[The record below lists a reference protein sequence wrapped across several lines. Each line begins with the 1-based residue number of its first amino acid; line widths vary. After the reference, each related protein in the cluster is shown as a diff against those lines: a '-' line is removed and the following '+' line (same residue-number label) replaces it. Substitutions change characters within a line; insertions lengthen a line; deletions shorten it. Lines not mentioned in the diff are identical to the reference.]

1 MTDEQKKIM
10 VDSEDCVSIS
20 KQCHLLDIK
29 RSTYYYKPHPINDK
43 DIEIMNE
50 IDKLHTEDPTR
61 GTRRMMDELQKQNLN
76 IGRQHVRKLMQIMR
90 LKTVYC
96 KPRTTFIA
104 PGRYKYPYLLRNLT
118 INRVNQVWAVD
129 ITYVPMQKGYM
140 YLFVIMDIYSRYIIG
155 WSVSNTMETSWITQT
170 LLQAIKQF
178 GIPEIIN
185 SDQGSQFTS
194 QEYVSCIKSLESC
207 QISMDGK
214 GRAIDNVF
222 VERFF
227 RTIKYEKL
235 YLIQL
240 DNGVE
245 VIKACNEFITYYNCR
260 RGHSSLQKR
269 TPENVYKSTAK
280 INFVEKE
287 GVKVISEIFL

>member
-1 MTDEQKKIM
+1 MPVEKKRSM
-10 VDSEDCVSIS
+10 VDQDDKVSIS
-20 KQCHLLDIK
+20 KQCHLLGIN
-29 RSTYYYKPHPINDK
+29 RSTYYYNPQPVNDK
-43 DIEIMNE
+43 DLEIMIE
-50 IDKLHTEDPTR
+50 MDKLHLEDPTR
-61 GTRRMMDELQKQNLN
+61 GTRRMMDELQKQDIK

-90 LKTVYC
+90 IKTVYC
-96 KPRTTFIA
+96 RPRTTVVT
-104 PGRYKYPYLLRNLT
+104 PGDYKYPYLLRNLT
-118 INRVNQVWAVD
+118 INRVNQVWAID
-129 ITYVPMQKGYM
+129 ISYIPMQRGYM
-140 YLFVIMDIYSRYIIG
+140 YLFVIMDVYSRYIIG

-170 LLQAIKQF
+170 LLQAIDQY

-194 QEYVSCIKSLESC
+194 QEYVSCIKSLQTC

-240 DNGVE
+240 STGQDVVN
-245 VIKACNEFITYYNCR
+245 ACQTFISYYNCR
-260 RGHSSLQKR
+260 RDHSSLQKR
-269 TPENVYKSTAK
+269 TPENVYKSAA
-280 INFVEKE
+280 
-287 GVKVISEIFL
+287 